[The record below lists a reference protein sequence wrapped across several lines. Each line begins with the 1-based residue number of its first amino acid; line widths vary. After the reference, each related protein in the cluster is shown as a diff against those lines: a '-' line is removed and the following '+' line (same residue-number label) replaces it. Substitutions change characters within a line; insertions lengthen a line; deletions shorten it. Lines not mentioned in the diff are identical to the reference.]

1 MRARIARARAFCSSV
16 KTEFFWTLP
25 HPFLKISD
33 YWEILSESFLKIS
46 VFFTTFSYIFLHLSE
61 LFILVPNLQNSYFY
75 YRLSTYSFYLE
86 KKSLSALP
94 KNRVHGISTLKTPAH
109 YHYEEQSSSH
119 FRYFPYAFLHK
130 LSVLNSKNTESVHF
144 SLNIYHIHLVIQ
156 NKVLNCEQ
164 KQNRILQTIKN
175 INSMSHRRRWC
186 TSIRKKQ
193 QTEVYFFLSRKR
205 WGGRSYS
212 LPCKLSKRADF
223 HL

>member
-1 MRARIARARAFCSSV
+1 MQLCQNGVLLNASS
-16 KTEFFWTLP
+16 
-25 HPFLKISD
+25 PFLENLRLLRISLREFSKNLRVFH
-33 YWEILSESFLKIS
+33 YILLH
-46 VFFTTFSYIFLHLSE
+46 FSPSLRA
-61 LFILVPNLQNSYFY
+61 ILPCTQSSKQLLY

-86 KKSLSALP
+86 KNSLSALP

-164 KQNRILQTIKN
+164 KQNRILQTTKN

-205 WGGRSYS
+205 
-212 LPCKLSKRADF
+212 
-223 HL
+223 

>member
-1 MRARIARARAFCSSV
+1 M
-16 KTEFFWTLP
+16 
-25 HPFLKISD
+25 
-33 YWEILSESFLKIS
+33 
-46 VFFTTFSYIFLHLSE
+46 FFTTFSYIFLHLSE

-75 YRLSTYSFYLE
+75 YRLSTYSFYL
-86 KKSLSALP
+86 KKNSLSALP

-130 LSVLNSKNTESVHF
+130 ISVLNSKNTESVHF

-164 KQNRILQTIKN
+164 KQNRILQTTKN

-186 TSIRKKQ
+186 TSIRKSNKLKYIFSFQ
-193 QTEVYFFLSRKR
+193 ERDEGEEVIFVPVNYRSGLTSTCKVSPQYF
-205 WGGRSYS
+205 
-212 LPCKLSKRADF
+212 AT
-223 HL
+223 